1 MPSADS
7 AATSGGGATRSPVA
21 WKSAEMDRR
30 RAARYAADRR
40 LQIYGMVAI
49 AFALGFLALLIATL
63 SFSGYRAFTQSMA
76 TIEID
81 LGAADIDRANLMD
94 ANWRNIFRKAA
105 LADVGEMS
113 RSEERDYFA
122 IFTSSAPFLIR
133 DRVIAD
139 PSLLDRRAAF
149 TVPLSDPIDQLVKGL
164 VNTDLPENQR
174 RVNDKQVEFFNQ
186 LKAKG
191 SITQPFN
198 WGLFF
203 NSDSRFPE
211 LAGLAGAISG
221 SFWLL
226 LVCFL
231 ISFPVGIAAAIY
243 LEEFAPKNRFTDLIE
258 ININNLAAVPSVVF
272 GLLGLAVFLGWFGL
286 PRSAPLVGGMV
297 LALMT
302 LPTIIIVTRAAL
314 TSVPS
319 SIREAALGI
328 GASKHEMIFHHI
340 LPLSMPSI
348 LTGTIIG
355 LAQALGET
363 APLLL
368 IGMNAFITSLPAGV
382 LEASTALP
390 TQIYIWADSPER
402 GFVARTSAAILVL
415 LAFLVIMNGIA
426 IFLRQRFERRW

>member
-1 MPSADS
+1 MAS
-7 AATSGGGATRSPVA
+7 
-21 WKSAEMDRR
+21 RR
-30 RAARYAADRR
+30 KARYAADRR
-40 LQIYGMVAI
+40 LQIYGMAAI
-49 AFALGFLALLIATL
+49 AFALGFLAILIGTL
-63 SFSGYRAFTQSMA
+63 TFTGYRAFTQSMV
-76 TIEID
+76 TI
-81 LGAADIDRANLMD
+81 DIDFSSAEINRENPMES
-94 ANWRNIFRKAA
+94 NWRAIFRKAVID
-105 LADVGEMS
+105 DVGELS
-113 RSEERDYFA
+113 RSEERDYFSM
-122 IFTSSAPFLIR
+122 FTSSAPFLIR
-133 DRVIAD
+133 DQIIAD
-139 PSLLDRRAAF
+139 LSILNGRATF
-149 TVPLSDPIDQLVKGL
+149 VVPMSDPIDQLAKDL

-174 RVNDKQVEFFNQ
+174 RVNDKQVELFNQ

-191 SITQPFN
+191 AISQPFN

-231 ISFPVGIAAAIY
+231 ISFPVAIGAAIY

-328 GASKHEMIFHHI
+328 GASKHETVFHHI

-348 LTGTIIG
+348 MTGTIIG

-368 IGMNAFITSLPAGV
+368 IGMNAFITSPPDGFF
-382 LEASTALP
+382 EASTALP

-402 GFVARTSAAILVL
+402 GFVARTSAGILVL
-415 LAFLVIMNGIA
+415 LGFLVFMNGIA

>member
-1 MPSADS
+1 M
-7 AATSGGGATRSPVA
+7 AATDIMAGGEASPSPRQSV
-21 WKSAEMDRR
+21 WKTDEMAKRR
-30 RAARYAADRR
+30 KARYAADHR
-40 LQIYGMVAI
+40 LRFYGMAAI
-49 AFALGFLALLIATL
+49 AFALGFLAILVGTL
-63 SFSGYRAFTQSMA
+63 AFTGYSAFTQSMVK
-76 TIEID
+76 I
-81 LGAADIDRANLMD
+81 DIDFSTAEINRENPMD
-94 ANWRNIFRKAA
+94 SNWRTIFRQAVID
-105 LADVGEMS
+105 DVGELS
-113 RSEERDYFA
+113 RAEERDYFSM
-122 IFTSSAPFLIR
+122 FTSSAPFLIR
-133 DRVIAD
+133 DQIIAD
-139 PSLLDRRAAF
+139 PSILNGRATF
-149 TVPLSDPIDQLVKGL
+149 TVPMSDPIDQLAKGL

-174 RVNDKQVEFFNQ
+174 RVNDKQIELFNK
-186 LKAKG
+186 LEAKG
-191 SITQPFN
+191 AVTQPFN

-231 ISFPVGIAAAIY
+231 ISFPAGIGAAIY
-243 LEEFAPKNRFTDLIE
+243 LEEFAPKNRITDFIE

-286 PRSAPLVGGMV
+286 PRSAPVVGGMV

-328 GASKHEMIFHHI
+328 GASKHEAIFHHI

-368 IGMNAFITSLPAGV
+368 IGMNAFITSPPDGIF
-382 LEASTALP
+382 EASTALP

-415 LAFLVIMNGIA
+415 LGFLITMNGIA

>member
-1 MPSADS
+1 M
-7 AATSGGGATRSPVA
+7 AATDASGAPAVTTSAPVL
-21 WKSAEMDRR
+21 WKSDAMAERR
-30 RAARYAADRR
+30 KARYAADRR
-40 LQIYGMVAI
+40 LQIYGMTAI
-49 AFALGFLALLIATL
+49 AFALGFLALLIGTL
-63 SFSGYRAFTQSMA
+63 TLTGRHAFTQSMVA
-76 TIEID
+76 V
-81 LGAADIDRANLMD
+81 DIDFSNAAINRENPMESDWRA
-94 ANWRNIFRKAA
+94 IFRKAVID
-105 LADVGEMS
+105 DVGELS
-113 RSEERDYFA
+113 RSEERDYFSM
-122 IFTSSAPFLIR
+122 FTSSAPFLIR
-133 DRVIAD
+133 DRIIAD
-139 PSLLDRRAAF
+139 PSLLNGRATF
-149 TVPLSDPIDQLVKGL
+149 VVPMSDPIDQLAKGL
-164 VNTDLPENQR
+164 VNTGLPEDQR
-174 RVNDKQVEFFNQ
+174 RVNDKQIELFNA
-186 LKAKG
+186 LHAKG
-191 SITQPFN
+191 AVTQPFN

-211 LAGLAGAISG
+211 LAGLAGAIAG

-231 ISFPVGIAAAIY
+231 ISFPMGIGAAIY
-243 LEEFAPKNRFTDLIE
+243 LEEFAPKNRITDLIE

-302 LPTIIIVTRAAL
+302 LPTIIIATRAAL

-328 GASKHEMIFHHI
+328 GASKHEMIFHHV
-340 LPLSMPSI
+340 LPLAMPSI
-348 LTGTIIG
+348 LTGAIIG
-355 LAQALGET
+355 FAHALGET

-368 IGMNAFITSLPAGV
+368 IGMNAFITSPPDGIF
-382 LEASTALP
+382 EASTALP

-415 LAFLVIMNGIA
+415 LGFLVLMNGIA

>member
-1 MPSADS
+1 MSATETVGEAS
-7 AATSGGGATRSPVA
+7 GATRQPVA
-21 WKSAEMDRR
+21 WKSSEMDRR
-30 RAARYAADRR
+30 RKARYGADRR
-40 LQIYGMVAI
+40 LQIYGMIAI
-49 AFALGFLALLIATL
+49 AFALGFLALLVGTL
-63 SFSGYRAFTQSMA
+63 TFTGYRAFTQSMV
-76 TIEID
+76 TI
-81 LGAADIDRANLMD
+81 DIDFSNAELDRNDLMD
-94 ANWRNIFRKAA
+94 ANWRTIFRQAV
-105 LADVGEMS
+105 LDDVGELS
-113 RSEERDYFA
+113 RSEERDYFSM
-122 IFTSSAPFLIR
+122 FTSSAPFLIR
-133 DRVIAD
+133 DEIIAN
-139 PSLLDRRAAF
+139 PSLLDGRATF
-149 TVPLSDPIDQLVKGL
+149 KVPMSDPIDQLAKGQ
-164 VNTDLPENQR
+164 VDTGSDESQR
-174 RVNDKQVEFFNQ
+174 RVSDKQVELYNQ
-186 LKAKG
+186 LEAKG
-191 SITQPFN
+191 AISQPFN

-203 NSDSRFPE
+203 NTDSRFPE

-243 LEEFAPKNRFTDLIE
+243 LEEFAPKNRVTDFIE

-328 GASKHEMIFHHI
+328 GASKHEAIFHHI
-340 LPLSMPSI
+340 LPLSMPTI
-348 LTGTIIG
+348 MTGTIIG

-368 IGMNAFITSLPAGV
+368 IGMNAFITSPPAGV
-382 LEASTALP
+382 FEASTALP

-426 IFLRQRFERRW
+426 IFLRQRFQRRW

>member
-1 MPSADS
+1 MATTDTIGGPSMAE
-7 AATSGGGATRSPVA
+7 RPPVV
-21 WKSAEMDRR
+21 WNSDEMAKRR
-30 RAARYAADRR
+30 KARYGADRR

-49 AFALGFLALLIATL
+49 AFALGFLAVLIGTL
-63 SFSGYRAFTQSMA
+63 TFTGYRAFTQSMV
-76 TIEID
+76 TI
-81 LGAADIDRANLMD
+81 DIDFSTAELDRENLMD
-94 ANWRNIFRKAA
+94 ANWRTIFRQAV
-105 LADVGEMS
+105 LDDVGELS
-113 RSEERDYFA
+113 RSEERDYFSM
-122 IFTSSAPFLIR
+122 FTSSAPFLIR
-133 DRVIAD
+133 DQIIAD
-139 PSLLDRRAAF
+139 PSILSGRATF
-149 TVPLSDPIDQLVKGL
+149 MVPMSDPIDQLAKGL

-174 RVNDKQVEFFNQ
+174 RVNDKQVELFNQ
-186 LKAKG
+186 LNEKG
-191 SITQPFN
+191 AVTQPFN
-198 WGLFF
+198 WALFL
-203 NSDSRFPE
+203 NADSRFPE
-211 LAGLAGAISG
+211 LAGLSGAISG

-231 ISFPVGIAAAIY
+231 ISFPVGIGAAIY

-328 GASKHEMIFHHI
+328 GASKHETIFHHI

-348 LTGTIIG
+348 MTGTIIG

-368 IGMNAFITSLPAGV
+368 IGMNAFITSPPAGV

-415 LAFLVIMNGIA
+415 LGFLVLMNGIA

>member
-1 MPSADS
+1 MVTTDTIGGSATT
-7 AATSGGGATRSPVA
+7 ARPPVV
-21 WKSAEMDRR
+21 WKSDEMAKRR
-30 RAARYAADRR
+30 KARYAADRR

-49 AFALGFLALLIATL
+49 AFALGFLAVLIGTL
-63 SFSGYRAFTQSMA
+63 TFTGYRAFTQSMV
-76 TIEID
+76 TI
-81 LGAADIDRANLMD
+81 DIDFSTAELDRDNLMD
-94 ANWRNIFRKAA
+94 SNWRTIFRQAV
-105 LADVGEMS
+105 LDDVGELS
-113 RSEERDYFA
+113 RSEERDYFSM
-122 IFTSSAPFLIR
+122 FTSSAPFLIR
-133 DRVIAD
+133 DQIIAD
-139 PSLLDRRAAF
+139 PSILDGRATF
-149 TVPLSDPIDQLVKGL
+149 MVPMSDPIDQLAKGL

-174 RVNDKQVEFFNQ
+174 RVNDKQVELFNQ
-186 LKAKG
+186 LEEKG
-191 SITQPFN
+191 AVTQPFN
-198 WGLFF
+198 WALFL
-203 NSDSRFPE
+203 NADSRFPE

-348 LTGTIIG
+348 MTGTIIG

-368 IGMNAFITSLPAGV
+368 IGMNAFITSPPSGV

-415 LAFLVIMNGIA
+415 LGFLVLMNGIA